1 MSSNRVS
8 TADDAPDGDV
18 EAAAKVAD
26 RLDALADT
34 ADLMGDEETACRL
47 HAQAT
52 RARLDAMARLDRA

>member
-1 MSSNRVS
+1 VS
-8 TADDAPDGDV
+8 YADDAPLGDV
-18 EAAAKVAD
+18 QAAAKVAD

-47 HAQAT
+47 HAQAI

>member
-1 MSSNRVS
+1 
-8 TADDAPDGDV
+8 V

-34 ADLMGDEETACRL
+34 ADLMGDEETARRL
-47 HAQAT
+47 HTQAT